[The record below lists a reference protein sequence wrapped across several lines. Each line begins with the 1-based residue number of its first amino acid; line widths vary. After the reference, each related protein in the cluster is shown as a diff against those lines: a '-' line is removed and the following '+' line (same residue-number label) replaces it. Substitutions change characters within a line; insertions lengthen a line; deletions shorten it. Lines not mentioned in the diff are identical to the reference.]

1 MPRHVVVDGSNLATE
16 GRTMPSLKQLN
27 DAVLAFLADH
37 PDTVLTVVV
46 DATFGHRIASSEV
59 AEFDAAIENNELVCP
74 PAGAIGR
81 GDAFVITI
89 AKKVNA
95 TILSNDS
102 YQEFHG
108 DEPWLFED
116 GRLIGGK
123 PVPNVGWVFVPR
135 TPVRGPISRKAV
147 KATKGGHKLRE
158 TRHGH
163 RPTPLANQPMPQ
175 PTAPPPRL
183 RQAPAPS
190 SAAARSDAAAASTPS
205 AATPAPAPVPAKH
218 EPVNDP
224 MPFLVFV
231 DAHPVGSMVDA
242 VVEAYSSHGAY
253 ARAGDVRIYCPL
265 RHMAVPAPRAARDVL
280 KLGEVHRFEV
290 VSYNSERRSVDVA
303 LPGIVAVA
311 APVAAAAGPVAAP
324 AAASPAEAG
333 SADAPGRRKRRGRGG
348 AAPAEPAPGEV
359 PAGEPVLTAAAP
371 ETSAPADVAP
381 AVEEPA
387 GMAPAV
393 AAPAVAAPARA
404 GRRGPRTTPPA
415 PAPAE
420 AAAPAPAAA
429 PPAEAAK
436 AAKAAKRVR
445 KPVEPDAA
453 EPAAAVAPAK
463 RARRPKTAPEV
474 ETPAVETPAVET
486 PAVETPAVEASGS
499 AGPAPAARRRAP
511 RAPRPDGPAAD
522 TPSKAPAKPGAAR
535 RRRPSA

>member
-163 RPTPLANQPMPQ
+163 RPTSLANQPMPQ
-175 PTAPPPRL
+175 PSAPPPRL
-183 RQAPAPS
+183 RQASAPAAGRPEPAGLDAAPS
-190 SAAARSDAAAASTPS
+190 PAGSSATGPALAA
-205 AATPAPAPVPAKH
+205 VPAKH

-231 DAHPVGSMVDA
+231 DAHPVGSVVDA
-242 VVEAYSSHGAY
+242 VIEAYSSHGAY
-253 ARAGDVRIYCPL
+253 ARAGDVRVYCPL
-265 RHMAVPAPRAARDVL
+265 RHMAVPAPRAARGVL

-303 LPGIVAVA
+303 LPGVVAVA
-311 APVAAAAGPVAAP
+311 APVPELDETVNPGVGPAGVASNAVE
-324 AAASPAEAG
+324 SAEAKP
-333 SADAPGRRKRRGRGG
+333 AGRGKRRGRGG
-348 AAPAEPAPGEV
+348 AAAAEPVPAERPAAGVAAVEVAAGESPAAETAAPEVATEV
-359 PAGEPVLTAAAP
+359 PARGGRKRPRATPV
-371 ETSAPADVAP
+371 
-381 AVEEPA
+381 
-387 GMAPAV
+387 
-393 AAPAVAAPARA
+393 
-404 GRRGPRTTPPA
+404 
-415 PAPAE
+415 
-420 AAAPAPAAA
+420 APAAA
-429 PPAEAAK
+429 PQAEPAK
-436 AAKAAKRVR
+436 ATKAPKAPKATKATKRAP
-445 KPVEPDAA
+445 KPA
-453 EPAAAVAPAK
+453 EPAAVVPVTVETAAVEPVSAQPAPAK
-463 RARRPKTAPEV
+463 RGRRPKAAAPVVAPDEA
-474 ETPAVETPAVET
+474 PAAV
-486 PAVETPAVEASGS
+486 SGG
-499 AGPAPAARRRAP
+499 ADGAAPAARRRAP
-511 RAPRPDGPAAD
+511 RAPRPETPVADVPTKAPA
-522 TPSKAPAKPGAAR
+522 KAPAKPGAAR